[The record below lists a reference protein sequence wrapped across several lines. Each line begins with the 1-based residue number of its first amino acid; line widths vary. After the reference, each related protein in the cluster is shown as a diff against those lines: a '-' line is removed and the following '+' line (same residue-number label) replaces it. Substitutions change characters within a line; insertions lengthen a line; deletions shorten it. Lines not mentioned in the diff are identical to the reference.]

1 MSNTVRQSS
10 GDTSFSRPEH
20 LRKDIMEIHD
30 CSLQRTARHLLKKKK
45 KVFQQFNLKR
55 AFCNFNPM
63 QMADYYDANQLSLR
77 ITATWKRSLS
87 YTMVFLL
94 CSRAGGERNG
104 ASVIVIP
111 EVTPRNS
118 PEGTEWRLGD
128 RISRLATSMGFCS
141 QLN

>member
-1 MSNTVRQSS
+1 MVTLPFPAQNIFVKILWKYMTVHYS
-10 GDTSFSRPEH
+10 GPPDT
-20 LRKDIMEIHD
+20 
-30 CSLQRTARHLLKKKK
+30 CLKKKK